1 MNFCKNFEFYQSSK
15 VSVSGLD
22 LERTILIVKFLLY
35 EQFVAFVYL
44 WTGLKTLKLEIA
56 NFIYF
61 EKATQNLTS
70 KDLFMSFTT
79 VFWDEICYDF
89 YWEKK
94 GFGSVWSLFTQL
106 SSQHNVRKYRTKG
119 HEQVLSHQHG
129 MFFWQLQIF
138 SEIWF

>member
-44 WTGLKTLKLEIA
+44 WTGLKQLKLEIA
-56 NFIYF
+56 NLLYF

-94 GFGSVWSLFTQL
+94 PVLDQYEVCSLNFHPNIT
-106 SSQHNVRKYRTKG
+106 SENIVPNSDVR
-119 HEQVLSHQHG
+119 
-129 MFFWQLQIF
+129 I
-138 SEIWF
+138 